1 MTARLLIGDV
11 HEALAT
17 LPDHSVDTVMTSS
30 PFFVLRSYMPAGHP
44 DKDREIG
51 SEATPSEFIDALLE
65 VTEECR
71 RVLTPYGSLVFE
83 LGDSMSGSGGAGGDY
98 DEGGLREGQPRYCA
112 GYSRND
118 KSSRPQKAPKAA
130 RPPLRPLSTRP
141 KYNPRSDHQ
150 QDTDLGVTPDRLR
163 LGPKA
168 RDNLDGWPLDKSACM
183 IPQLFGVALAY
194 GRNPLTGR
202 ETSPWRVRNV
212 VAWCRSNPPVGAT
225 GDKFRAA
232 TSYLT
237 VAAMATDRYF
247 DGFSVRVA
255 TRDGTG
261 TRPLYDYWEIPT
273 QAYGGAHFA
282 TFPEA
287 LVVPVVNSMCP
298 ERVCLSCGAP
308 SRRIVETTNAL
319 GAAAGR
325 RSWRSG
331 TDGIGAGHVGAI
343 TRSASSAPTAEQVSL
358 GWTHCSCGTGCL
370 PTTWS
375 VDTLEV
381 PQGRSQG
388 GRWVDLE
395 DWAEETPP
403 AETRVKASRRRVVAD
418 LGACADRSHWRPGVV
433 LDPFCGSGTTLQV
446 ATRLGRDAIGIDLDE
461 RNENLVRNRIG
472 LFMGD
477 VTRLARKE
485 SAS

>member
-1 MTARLLIGDV
+1 MTARILIGDV
-11 HEALAT
+11 HEALST
-17 LPDHSVDTVMTSS
+17 LPDHSVDTVMTSP
-30 PFFVLRSYMPAGHP
+30 PFLGLRSYLPAGHP

-51 SEATPSEFIDALLE
+51 SEATPAEFIDALLE

-83 LGDSMSGSGGAGGDY
+83 LGDTFAGSGGAGGDY
-98 DEGGLREGQPRYCA
+98 DEGGLPEGQPRYRA
-112 GYSRND
+112 RYIRND
-118 KSSRPQKAPKAA
+118 GSSAPQASPKSA
-130 RPPLRPLSTRP
+130 RLPRRPLSTRP
-141 KYNPRSDHQ
+141 KYNPRSDRQ
-150 QDTDLGVTPDRLR
+150 QDVDLGVAPGRRR
-163 LGPKA
+163 LGPKG

-194 GRNPLTGR
+194 GMNPLTGR
-202 ETSPWRVRNV
+202 ASSPWRVRNV
-212 VAWCRSNPPVGAT
+212 VAWTRPNPPIGAT
-225 GDKFRAA
+225 GDKFRTA

-247 DGFSVRVA
+247 DGFSARVA
-255 TRDGTG
+255 TRDGAG
-261 TRPLYDYWEIPT
+261 TRTLYDYWEIPT
-273 QAYGGAHFA
+273 QGYAGAHFA

-287 LVVPVVNSMCP
+287 LVVPVVSSMCP
-298 ERVCLSCGAP
+298 ERVCLSCGEP
-308 SRRIVETTNAL
+308 SRRLVETTNAL
-319 GAAAGR
+319 GVAPGR

-331 TDGIGAGHVGAI
+331 TDGIGTGHSGAI
-343 TRSASSAPTAEQVSL
+343 TRSVTSAPPADQVSL

-370 PTTWS
+370 PTTWR

-395 DWAEETPP
+395 DWAEDTPP
-403 AETRVKASRRRVVAD
+403 AETRIKRVRRRVVAD
-418 LGACADRSHWRPGVV
+418 LGACADPSHWRPGVV

-446 ATRLGRDAIGIDLDE
+446 ATRLGRDAIGIDL
-461 RNENLVRNRIG
+461 NEANEALVRNRVG

-477 VTRLARKE
+477 VTYLARKA